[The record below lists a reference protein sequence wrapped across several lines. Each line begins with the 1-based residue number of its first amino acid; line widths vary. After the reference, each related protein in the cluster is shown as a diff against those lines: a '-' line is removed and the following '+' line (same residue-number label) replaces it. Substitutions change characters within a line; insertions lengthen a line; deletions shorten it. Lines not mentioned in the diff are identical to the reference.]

1 MIHSICPLGNSF
13 AYRAF
18 KFGEMLVVAGFT
30 ARNCEL
36 LVRNACLIDEIEPLI
51 PQTEPVLEP
60 LRKYMLVAT
69 VL

>member
-1 MIHSICPLGNSF
+1 MIHRFRPLSNSF
-13 AYRAF
+13 AHRVF
-18 KFGEMLVVAGFT
+18 KFGQMLVVAGFA

-51 PQTEPVLEP
+51 PQIEPVLEP

>member
-1 MIHSICPLGNSF
+1 
-13 AYRAF
+13 
-18 KFGEMLVVAGFT
+18 MLVVAGFT